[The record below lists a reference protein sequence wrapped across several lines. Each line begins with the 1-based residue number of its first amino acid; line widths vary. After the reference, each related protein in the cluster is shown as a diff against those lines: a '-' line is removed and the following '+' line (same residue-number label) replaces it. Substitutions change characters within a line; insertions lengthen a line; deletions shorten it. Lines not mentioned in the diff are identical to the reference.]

1 MSMIHKTLQQVRS
14 ALGYNQE
21 QMAELLGVS
30 RPTYAEIEKGKGEI
44 NISSLERLSEKTG
57 ISINSLLTQ
66 EDFRVEAANQ
76 QALNKYKNMLLY
88 AVHCGAENDGKITKT
103 KLAKLLYLAD
113 FSWFYKKFESMSGLT
128 YRRLPYGPVP
138 DQYFRALDELISD
151 HLVTMSQ
158 GEAHLI
164 KAVEKNP
171 PTHGLSKEEQTL
183 IKEICKKWKGRNTKD
198 IVDFTHAQLPWKLC
212 KDNELIPYELIIQ
225 EDPEDVY

>member
-1 MSMIHKTLQQVRS
+1 MSMIHKTLQRVRS
-14 ALGYNQE
+14 SFGFSQE
-21 QMAELLGVS
+21 QMAELLGIS

-44 NISSLERLSEKTG
+44 TISSLEKLGEKTG
-57 ISINSLLTQ
+57 ISLNSLLTQ
-66 EDFRVEAANQ
+66 EDIRVEAANQ
-76 QALNKYKNMLLY
+76 EALNKYKNMLLY

-113 FSWFYKKFESMSGLT
+113 FSWFYKHLKSMSGLT

-138 DQYFRALDELISD
+138 DQYFRALDELMDAHQI
-151 HLVTMSQ
+151 TMSR

-164 KAVEKNP
+164 KANEKTP
-171 PTHGLSKEEQTL
+171 PTHGLSKEEQAL
-183 IKEICKKWKGRNTKD
+183 IRDICKRWKGKNTKD

-225 EDPEDVY
+225 EDPEYVY

>member
-44 NISSLERLSEKTG
+44 TVSSLERLANKTG

-76 QALNKYKNMLLY
+76 EALNKYKNMLLY
-88 AVHCGAENDGKITKT
+88 TVHCGAESDGKITKT

-113 FSWFYKKFESMSGLT
+113 FSWFYKHLNPMSGLT

-138 DQYFRALDELISD
+138 DQYFRALDELVSD
-151 HLVTMSQ
+151 HQITVSQ

-164 KAVEKNP
+164 KAIEKTP
-171 PTHGLSKEEQTL
+171 PTYGLTKEEQTL
-183 IKEICKKWKGRNTKD
+183 IKDICKKWKGKNTKD
-198 IVDFTHAQLPWKLC
+198 IVDFTHDQLPWKLC

-225 EDPEDVY
+225 EDPEYVY